1 MTSVLMRALGIKKL
15 QPENTYKPYAP
26 LNLADQSPSLDE
38 PAAQAVPAEPA
49 AFTSAVEVQP
59 PGEAPLA
66 ATAPAQLE
74 QPAPPPQP
82 QEVPIEVA
90 VAPRSGSPVLD
101 ILQSYGWNEVESA
114 AVEEQTKAEAKAKK
128 GSRKKGKKSQ

>member
-1 MTSVLMRALGIKKL
+1 MTSVLMRALGVKKL
-15 QPENTYKPYAP
+15 QPEYTYKPYAP
-26 LNLADQSPSLDE
+26 LNLADQAPSLEE
-38 PAAQAVPAEPA
+38 PAAQAVAAEPA

-101 ILQSYGWNEVESA
+101 ILHSYGWNEVEA
-114 AVEEQTKAEAKAKK
+114 APVEEQAEAKAKK
-128 GSRKKGKKSQ
+128 GSRKRSKKS